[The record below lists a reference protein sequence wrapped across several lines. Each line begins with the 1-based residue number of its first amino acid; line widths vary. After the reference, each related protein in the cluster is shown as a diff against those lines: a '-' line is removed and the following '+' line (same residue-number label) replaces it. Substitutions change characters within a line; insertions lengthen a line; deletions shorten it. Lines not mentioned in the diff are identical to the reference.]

1 MTDASTHIQPG
12 ILEPV
17 PALARYLTF
26 TLVNSG
32 HARAALQAVRAVVDG
47 HSCVVGLSESL
58 VESLD
63 ANIPGLRAF
72 PSLAGAGI
80 EIPATQGALWCWLR
94 GDDRGVL
101 LHTTRTLSAKLAPAF
116 ELTHIVDAFKFDTQ
130 REIGRDLTGYE
141 DGTENPQGDD
151 AIAAAIVAGK
161 GRGLDGSSFVAVQ
174 QWRHDLQRFDA
185 LATHEQ
191 DHAIGRRK
199 SDNEE
204 IDDAPESAHVK
215 RTAQE
220 SFSPEAF
227 VVRRSMPWAEGTQCG
242 LVFVAFG
249 HSFDAYEAQLKRM
262 AGLED
267 GITDA
272 IFTFTRPVTG
282 NFFWC
287 PPMRD
292 GKLDLSALGLS

>member
-1 MTDASTHIQPG
+1 MLDAPTHVQPG
-12 ILEPV
+12 VLAPV

-26 TLVNSG
+26 TLVSG
-32 HARAALQAVRAVVDG
+32 GHSRAALQAARAMVDG
-47 HSCVVGLSESL
+47 HDCVLGLSESL

-63 ANIPGLRAF
+63 ANVPGLRAF
-72 PSLAGAGI
+72 PSMAGAGI
-80 EIPATQGALWCWLR
+80 EVPSTPGALWCWLR

-101 LHTTRTLSAKLAPAF
+101 LHATRALCAKLAPAF
-116 ELTHIVDAFKFDTQ
+116 ELTHAIDAFRFDTR

-141 DGTENPQGDD
+141 DGTENPQDD
-151 AIAAAIVAGK
+151 AALAAAIVSGR
-161 GRGLDGSSFVAVQ
+161 GRGLDGASFVAVQ

-185 LATHEQ
+185 LAPHEQ
-191 DHAIGRRK
+191 DNAVGRRK
-199 SDNEE
+199 IDNEE

-220 SFSPEAF
+220 SFTPEAF
-227 VVRRSMPWAEGTQCG
+227 VLRRSMPWADGTQCG

-249 HSFDAYEAQLKRM
+249 HSFDAFEAQLKRM

-272 IFTFTRPVTG
+272 LFTFTRPVTG
-282 NFFWC
+282 NYFWC